1 MFKLPKKIIAIFF
14 TALLLGSSLFCFA
27 SDEDGLDNGWKA
39 NRVIVESRQF

>member
-27 SDEDGLDNGWKA
+27 SDDGLDNGWKA
-39 NRVIVESRQF
+39 DRVVVESRQF